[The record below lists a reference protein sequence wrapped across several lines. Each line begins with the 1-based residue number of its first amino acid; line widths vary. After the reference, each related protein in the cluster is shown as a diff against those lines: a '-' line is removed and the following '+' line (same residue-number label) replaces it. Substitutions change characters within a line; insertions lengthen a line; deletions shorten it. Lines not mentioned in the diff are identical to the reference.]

1 MLYHDDIFIK
11 AKLKTY
17 GDKMYTNFSSLNVP
31 EDGVECDSFAALSIH
46 SLLVYESRYYI
57 QVYLDHCAYKIVEKQ
72 MTDYLDD
79 NLFETDE
86 ISFFLF

>member
-1 MLYHDDIFIK
+1 MLYHDDIYIK
-11 AKLKTY
+11 TKLKTY

-31 EDGVECDSFAALSIH
+31 EDGVECDSFTILSIH